1 MYLRFL
7 VAFLIFG
14 IVQTNLLDTSQH
26 FQSRQKR
33 ALIWGDAGINWVQF
47 IFGLG
52 LPIEVERHAITLGS
66 VFKAFYLLPTN
77 ASSYTEPAI
86 GVVAKRSTSRWTF
99 YEILENMIA
108 RYNDGDGKS
117 CILKYICEVSHSPIE
132 ERSGLLAEIVT
143 AILKPSSTT
152 DELHYP
158 TNMDYFSAEKL
169 GKRQENCDYHYPGCN
184 LNFLQQFSRFLK

>member
-1 MYLRFL
+1 MLRDDGL
-7 VAFLIFG
+7 PQLI
-14 IVQTNLLDTSQH
+14 NLYRNPIDPTLPHETVW
-26 FQSRQKR
+26 FQQDGAAPHY
-33 ALIWGDAGINWVQF
+33 ALMF

-52 LPIEVERHAITLGS
+52 LPIEVDRHAITLGS

-77 ASSYTEPAI
+77 ASTYTQPAI

-99 YEILENMIA
+99 YEILENVIA
-108 RYNDGDGKS
+108 R
-117 CILKYICEVSHSPIE
+117 
-132 ERSGLLAEIVT
+132 
-143 AILKPSSTT
+143 PSSTT

-169 GKRQENCDYHYPGCN
+169 GKRQENCDYHYPGCK